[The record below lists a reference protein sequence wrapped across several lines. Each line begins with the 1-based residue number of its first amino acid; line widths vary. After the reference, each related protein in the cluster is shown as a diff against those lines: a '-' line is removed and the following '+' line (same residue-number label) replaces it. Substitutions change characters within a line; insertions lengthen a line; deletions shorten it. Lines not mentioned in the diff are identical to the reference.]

1 MTTIDRDEALTA
13 NATLKEEVRSRAAA
27 LAPRLAERAQE
38 IDAARRVPAEIADQL
53 AAEGLLA
60 IANPWRHGG
69 EGEYDALLAATYEL
83 GRGSGSVAWCHAVWT
98 QHNWMIGLWP
108 ERMRAEYF
116 ADGPDVRCS
125 SAFNPAGAKVEA
137 VDGGYRLSGRWNFSS
152 GCDNA
157 QWLMLGGFLRERQVG
172 YLMVPR
178 EEVEIVDT
186 WFVSGLKG
194 TGSKDVVVRDAFVPE
209 HRVATAASLTDPRV
223 PDDVGERPSYALP
236 VWPLVSLS
244 LTYAVMG
251 MTKGALDVVE
261 ARLRAG
267 LRGIAGN
274 RPLDSAT
281 MQLRVAQAAAEHD
294 AALLLCDRAV
304 DDMLSRA
311 EQGLDVSLEDR
322 TRWGRDRAFA
332 AQLSVQAVNRLF
344 DGSGASGLYEQSPI
358 QRFHRDVHAGS
369 HQPAHI
375 WDTFGVYWG
384 RQRLGLDLG
393 PAARLV

>member
-1 MTTIDRDEALTA
+1 MTTIDRDEALA
-13 NATLKEEVRSRAAA
+13 SSSSLKEEVRSRAAA
-27 LAPRLAERAQE
+27 LAPQLAEQARA
-38 IDAARRVPAEIADQL
+38 IDEARRVPQELADRL
-53 AAEGLLA
+53 AQEGLLA
-60 IANPWRHGG
+60 IAHPWRHGG
-69 EGEYDALLAATYEL
+69 EGEYDTLLAATYEL

-108 ERMRAEYF
+108 EQMRAEYF

-125 SAFNPAGAKVEA
+125 SAFNPVGAQVEA
-137 VDGGYRLSGRWNFSS
+137 VDGGYRLSGRWSFSS

-178 EEVEIVDT
+178 DEVEIVDT

-209 HRVATAASLTDPRV
+209 HRVVTAASLSEARV
-223 PDDVGERPSYALP
+223 PEDVGERPSYALP

-251 MTKGALDVVE
+251 MTKGALDAVE
-261 ARLRAG
+261 ERLRAG
-267 LRGIAGN
+267 LTGIAGN
-274 RPLDSAT
+274 RPVDSAT

-294 AALLLCDRAV
+294 AALLLSERAT

-311 EQGLDVSLEDR
+311 EQGLEVSLEDR
-322 TRWGRDRAFA
+322 ARWARDRAFA
-332 AQLSVQAVNRLF
+332 ARLCVQAVNRLF

-369 HQPAHI
+369 HQPAHV
-375 WDTFGVYWG
+375 WDVFGVYYG
-384 RQRLGLDLG
+384 RQVLGLDLG
-393 PAARLV
+393 PAARLI

>member
-1 MTTIDRDEALTA
+1 MTIDNVTETGS
-13 NATLKEEVRSRAAA
+13 LKAEVRARAAA
-27 LAPRLAERAQE
+27 LAPQLAEQARA
-38 IDAARRVPAEIADQL
+38 IDEARRVPEQL
-53 AAEGLLA
+53 ADLLGEQGLLA

-69 EGEYDALLAATYEL
+69 EGEYDAVLAATYEL
-83 GRGSGSVAWCHAVWT
+83 GRASGSAAWCHAVWT

-108 ERMRAEYF
+108 EQMQAEYF
-116 ADGPDVRCS
+116 RDGQNVRCS
-125 SAFNPAGAKVEA
+125 SAFNPAGARVQA
-137 VDGGYRLSGRWNFSS
+137 VDGGYRLQGRWNFSS

-157 QWLMLGGFLRERQVG
+157 SWLMLGGFLREREVG
-172 YLMVPR
+172 YLIVPR

-194 TGSKDVVVRDAFVPE
+194 TGSKDVVVGDAFVPA
-209 HRVATAASLTDPRV
+209 HRVVTAASLTEARV

-261 ARLRAG
+261 GRLRSG

-274 RPLDSAT
+274 RPVDSTA
-281 MQLRVAQAAAEHD
+281 MQLRVAEAAAEHD

-311 EQGLDVSLEDR
+311 EQGQDVSLADR
-322 TRWGRDRAFA
+322 TRWGRDRAYA
-332 AQLSVQAVNRLF
+332 IRLSLQAVNRLF
-344 DGSGASGLYEQSPI
+344 DGSGASGLYADSPI

-369 HQPAHI
+369 HQPAHS
-375 WDTFGVYWG
+375 WDSFGVFWG
-384 RQRLGLDLG
+384 RQQLGLDLG